1 MRKVYLHKI
10 ATAVPEHAY
19 TQEFAAGF
27 LSDLIGTSEKKRN
40 FLARVYQNTGI
51 RRRHTVIGDYGRD
64 PADYEF
70 YPKNRRLRPEPGTR
84 ARNDLFI
91 READRLSL
99 RAAENLFTG
108 LPAPLKDAVTD
119 LITVSCTGFSAPGF
133 DLRLVKELGLSPAV
147 NRYHLGFMG
156 CAASFPA
163 LKLARDICR
172 SRGEARVLIVN
183 VELCS
188 LHFRQQFEPDLIV
201 AGALFADGASAA
213 IISSTERDVPG
224 GKIILHSFHS
234 RYLPDSE
241 EEMAWRIGD
250 HGFEMKLSYYVPKF
264 IEMNIKPVMEEL
276 FRKNGM
282 RAGDIDLWAVHP
294 GGRAILEKLEKT
306 LALSHEDL
314 RHSYDVLGEYGNMS
328 SATIMFVLERIL
340 SGSERGRIFSC
351 AFGPG
356 LVIETGCLER
366 IS

>member
-1 MRKVYLHKI
+1 VSEVYLHKI
-10 ATAVPEHAY
+10 ATAVPEHSY
-19 TQEFAAGF
+19 SQDFAVGF
-27 LSDLIGTSEKKRN
+27 LKELIGTTEKKRN
-40 FLARVYQNTGI
+40 FLSRVYQNTGI
-51 RRRHTVIGDYGRD
+51 RKRHTVIGDYGRD
-64 PADYEF
+64 PNDYQF

-99 RAAENLFTG
+99 RAAGSLLAG
-108 LPAPLKDAVTD
+108 LPGSVRDAVTD
-119 LITVSCTGFSAPGF
+119 LVTVSCTGFSAPGF
-133 DLRLVKELGLSPAV
+133 DLRLVKELGLPPSV

-172 SRGEARVLIVN
+172 SREEARVLLVN

-188 LHFRQQFEPDLIV
+188 LHFQQKFEPDLIV

-213 IISSTERDVPG
+213 LVSAAERDSSG
-224 GKIILHSFHS
+224 GKILLHSFHS
-234 RYLPDSE
+234 SYIPESE
-241 EEMAWRIGD
+241 GEMAWRIGD

-276 FRKNGM
+276 FRKNGV
-282 RAGDIDLWAVHP
+282 RAEDIALWAVHP

-306 LALSHEDL
+306 LAVSRDDF

-328 SATIMFVLERIL
+328 SATIMFVLKRIL
-340 SGSERGRIFSC
+340 AGTERGKIFSC

-356 LVIETGCLER
+356 LVIETGCLEM